1 MQASLAAVGSLAGVV
16 AWSQGSHHA
25 VLIAGLAL
33 GAVIPFTLIVIR
45 PTNTRLLDARLD
57 RNSPEAAALL
67 VRWGRL
73 HAVRSVVGSVA
84 FLLLGLHRSGIV
96 T

>member
-1 MQASLAAVGSLAGVV
+1 MQASLATGGSLAGVV
-16 AWSQGSHHA
+16 AWSQGSDHA
-25 VLIAGLAL
+25 VLVSGLVL

-45 PTNTRLLDARLD
+45 PTNKRLLDARLD
-57 RNSPEAAALL
+57 RASPDAATLL

-84 FLLLGLHRSGIV
+84 FLLLALHRSGIV